1 MRKVYKHQLE
11 HSTSVLTLS
20 KSAIIRKVALQH
32 GHPTVWAEV
41 EEKEE
46 KMMYEVRSFCTGE
59 PLPKDIETYDFL
71 DTVLCSGDDII
82 LHFYGKWLNQ

>member
-1 MRKVYKHQLE
+1 MRKVYKYQLE
-11 HSTSVLTLS
+11 NSTSVLTLS

-41 EEKEE
+41 EEAEE
-46 KMMYEVRSFCTGE
+46 KRLYEVRSFCTGE
-59 PLPKDIETYDFL
+59 ALPKDIDTYTLL
-71 DTVLCSGDDII
+71 DTVLCSGGDIV

>member
-1 MRKVYKHQLE
+1 MRRVFKYKLDN
-11 HSTSVLTLS
+11 STSILS
-20 KSAIIRKVALQH
+20 LPKSAIIRKVALQY

-71 DTVLCSGDDII
+71 DTVLCSGGEII

>member
-1 MRKVYKHQLE
+1 MRKVFKYQLDN
-11 HSTSVLTLS
+11 STSVLTLS

-41 EEKEE
+41 EEAEE
-46 KMMYEVRSFCTGE
+46 KRLYEVRSFCTGE
-59 PLPKDIETYDFL
+59 DLPKDIDTYAFL
-71 DTVLCSGDDII
+71 DTVLCSCGDIV

>member
-1 MRKVYKHQLE
+1 MRIVFKYKLDN
-11 HSTSVLTLS
+11 STSILS
-20 KSAIIRKVALQH
+20 LPKSAIIRKVALQH

-41 EEKEE
+41 EDKEE
-46 KMMYEVRSFCTGE
+46 RRMYEVRSFCTGE

-71 DTVLCSGDDII
+71 YTVLCSGGEII